1 MKARLF
7 LIFISIMTI
16 LVIFTNGS
24 NDFYEPKLIYLMG
37 RAFLVNSEMFISVII
52 LSTLFV
58 VFLAAI
64 VERIFFTKKI
74 ENKD

>member
-16 LVIFTNGS
+16 VVIATNGR
-24 NDFYEPKLIYLMG
+24 NDFYEPKQIYLMG

-52 LSTLFV
+52 LSTLFL
-58 VFLAAI
+58 VFLSAV
-64 VERIFFTKKI
+64 VERIFFTKKF

>member
-16 LVIFTNGS
+16 LVIATNGR
-24 NDFYEPKLIYLMG
+24 NDFYEPKQIYLMG

-52 LSTLFV
+52 LSTLFL
-58 VFLAAI
+58 VFLSAV
-64 VERIFFTKKI
+64 VERIFFTKKF

>member
-16 LVIFTNGS
+16 LVIATNGR
-24 NDFYEPKLIYLMG
+24 NDFYEPKQIYLMG

-52 LSTLFV
+52 LSTLFL
-58 VFLAAI
+58 VFLSAV